1 MSVNNLIDGWNYDD
15 HKNLIFS
22 RLNRFCLLNDCQQD
36 KDELL
41 IEADI
46 AFVRVTQTWKE
57 GEVAFSSYLA
67 LCVDRALRDF
77 WDAWKKHPRGMGDS
91 TSTEQL
97 SSRREF
103 NMPLFLGEVSQ
114 DAREAIQTAL
124 AQPNN
129 IINPNTRKKLV
140 KHALK
145 DMGWTG
151 RRIAQCWK
159 EIREALS

>member
-1 MSVNNLIDGWNYDD
+1 MSVNNLIDGWNYED

-22 RLNRFCLLNDCQQD
+22 RLNRFCLLNDCKVD
-36 KDELL
+36 EDELL

-46 AFVRVTQTWKE
+46 AFVRATQTWKE
-57 GEVAFSSYLA
+57 GKVAFASYLA

-77 WDAWKKHPRGMGDS
+77 WDVWKKHPRGVGDDGCGD
-91 TSTEQL
+91 QL

-103 NMPLFLGEVSQ
+103 NMPLFLGEVSK
-114 DAREAIQTAL
+114 DAAEAIKVVL
-124 AQPNN
+124 AQPDRTNN
-129 IINPNTRKKLV
+129 TNTRKKLLR
-140 KHALK
+140 HALK

-159 EIREALS
+159 EIKEALS